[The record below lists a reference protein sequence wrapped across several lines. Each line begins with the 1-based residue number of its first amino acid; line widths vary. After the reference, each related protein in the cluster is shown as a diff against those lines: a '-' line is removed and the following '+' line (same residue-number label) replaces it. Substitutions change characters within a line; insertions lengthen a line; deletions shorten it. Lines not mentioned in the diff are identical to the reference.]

1 MVRQQANTC
10 CERMPPS
17 DTKGNLG
24 KEESVSYMDSGEAR
38 LRELG
43 YKQELRREWG
53 LLSSFS
59 GSLAL
64 MAFTT
69 GITGDGLYLLCH
81 GRSCHVNDVKPPSPP
96 CLKTCCSVKIQHIW
110 LVASVV

>member
-1 MVRQQANTC
+1 
-10 CERMPPS
+10 MPSS
-17 DTKGNLG
+17 DTKDTLG
-24 KEESVSYMDSGEAR
+24 KGDGVSYMDSGETR

-59 GSLAL
+59 GSLGF

-69 GITGDGLYLLCH
+69 GITGTTPSSCFH
-81 GRSCHVNDVKPPSPP
+81 GGQAAVSAPD
-96 CLKTCCSVKIQHIW
+96 
-110 LVASVV
+110 